1 MLIKNEH
8 TRGMLLTLTAV
19 FILSPDALLVRLISV
34 DSWTL
39 LFWRGLLSGSTL
51 LVSLLLL
58 YRQQLVQM
66 IRATGRLGFLSAGAA
81 ATGNIFFVCSL
92 RQTTAANTLVILAAT
107 PLLAALASRIFIK
120 EQVPRRTWLAIS
132 TAFIGILVLFSGS
145 LGSQSLLGDLLAV
158 CAACCWASTLVIVR
172 AARPLN
178 MIPANAFGNL
188 LVAPIVLLFGAA
200 PLSVPASDYGLLL
213 ILGILVLPLSYA
225 LITLAP
231 RLLPAPEVS
240 LTLLLET
247 LLGPFWVWLVV
258 NEEPTMATIIGGT
271 LILGTLITHTLIS
284 MHSPQNLSH

>member
-120 EQVPRRTWLAIS
+120 EKVPRRTWLAIS

-145 LGSQSLLGDLLAV
+145 IGSQSLFGDFLAF

-188 LVAPIVLLFGAA
+188 LVAPIVLLFGAT
-200 PLSVPASDYGLLL
+200 PLSVPTTDYGLLL

-258 NEEPTMATIIGGT
+258 NEEPTMATVAGGALIIGT
-271 LILGTLITHTLIS
+271 LVVHTLTS
-284 MHSPQNLSH
+284 MRSPQNFQH